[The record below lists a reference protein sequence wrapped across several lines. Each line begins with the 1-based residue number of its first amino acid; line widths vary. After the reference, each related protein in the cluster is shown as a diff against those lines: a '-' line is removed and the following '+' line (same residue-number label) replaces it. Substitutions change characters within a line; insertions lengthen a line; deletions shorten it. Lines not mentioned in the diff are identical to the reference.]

1 MKYIAKE
8 ESERTKLT
16 LPIFLSLY
24 SCNSTKRNDNE
35 LTVMK
40 YWINQIRMKIKLQT
54 YKSNIKKTIKSTNTI
69 KQTKNNK

>member
-40 YWINQIRMKIKLQT
+40 YWINQIRIQDIHGKDKDNHRRCQT
-54 YKSNIKKTIKSTNTI
+54 
-69 KQTKNNK
+69 